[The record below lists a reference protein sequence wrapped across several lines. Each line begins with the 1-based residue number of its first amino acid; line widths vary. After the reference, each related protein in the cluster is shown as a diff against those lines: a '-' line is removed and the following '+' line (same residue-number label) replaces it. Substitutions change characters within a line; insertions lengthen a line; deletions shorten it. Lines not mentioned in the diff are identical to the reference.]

1 MTSYASWDAIGELA
15 RLAPTPH
22 NTQPYRIRPR
32 SEREAEL
39 VLLCDRL
46 LPDEDRGNLYVLAA
60 FGVFQA
66 ALERAGRACGF
77 AVTVTARDEL
87 DGASLVRTSGSVV
100 VGTARLEP
108 SKAPHDPTHASLL
121 ALRRT
126 SRLPYH
132 ERSIGADTLHE
143 LGRVARTADHTL
155 VVVSEPAFVR
165 HMLERNAHAIVD
177 NLQDPRER
185 EEIRGWHRLGATPA
199 TGDGLWQRPMN
210 QPAWQLKAA
219 FTVPWLFAVEPV
231 RSLAITRYLKTQRG
245 TRHIAFLDGAFT
257 TWPELVAAG
266 RMLFELWLAMAAAD
280 VYMHPFGSLLTNP
293 RHAAWVAQQTGLE
306 RVWLLMRLGF
316 SDQPPA
322 APRLAS
328 IVLA

>member
-1 MTSYASWDAIGELA
+1 MPSYATWDAIGDLA
-15 RLAPTPH
+15 RLAPSPH

-66 ALERAGRACGF
+66 ALERAGRACGY
-77 AVTVTARDEL
+77 AVAVAARDEL

-100 VGTARLEP
+100 VGTAWLEP
-108 SKAPHDPTHASLL
+108 SAEPHDPTHASLL
-121 ALRRT
+121 TLRRT

-132 ERSIGADTLHE
+132 ERSIGRATLAE
-143 LGRVARTADHTL
+143 LGRVARTADHHL
-155 VVVSEPAFVR
+155 LVVSEPAFVQR
-165 HMLERNAHAIVD
+165 MLERNAHAIVD
-177 NLQDPRER
+177 NLQDSRER
-185 EEIRGWHRLGATPA
+185 EEIRGWHRLGATPSI
-199 TGDGLWQRPMN
+199 GDGLWQQPMN
-210 QPAWQLKAA
+210 QPAWQLRAV
-219 FTVPWLFAVEPV
+219 FTVPWLFALQPV
-231 RSLAITRYLKTQRG
+231 RSLAVARYVRTQRG
-245 TRHIAFLDGAFT
+245 TRHIAFLDGAFS

-266 RMLFELWLAMAAAD
+266 RMLFELWLAMAASD
-280 VYMHPFGSLLTNP
+280 VYMQPFGSLLTNP

-316 SDQPPA
+316 SDPPPA
-322 APRLAS
+322 APRIAS